1 MSQEAELIGALE
13 PAQLT
18 AATERALPPRK
29 LGRGM
34 TALLIA
40 LRLYIFVAVAI
51 VGYAFVQALT
61 R

>member
-1 MSQEAELIGALE
+1 MSQDAELVGALE

-18 AATERALPPRK
+18 AATERALPRRK

-40 LRLYIFVAVAI
+40 LRLYIFVAIAI
-51 VGYAFVQALT
+51 VGYAFIRALMS
-61 R
+61 